1 MKKVTIITPPEYDS
15 IVLESLG
22 RVSITQLKEVK
33 DSEFDILRKES
44 ERSVDYGALYHEL
57 QARYQELLELI
68 GEDLKPTS
76 MSLEDLKRFAS
87 NPKEEVEYSI
97 NELNHLIAQFKEV
110 KEAHDRETKLII
122 KELQKAVEEQ
132 ISAFEKEKKQII
144 EKKMSLEQT
153 RTIQERQLAE
163 RYEGLKARLE
173 SVRAL
178 EPEQLKSCFAAG
190 IAKKD
195 SIQRLQEYLTRNPD
209 VFSRTVEISSDE
221 DIIFVFGSEE
231 GRKWVEA
238 LFLVFEVKDIFE
250 VLNPGD
256 ILLVLDPEKRR
267 EAIEKYQEELS
278 RLKEEQSRKVEN
290 DKILYSKLD
299 ELDREIL
306 RLEEENKKAVEKL
319 KQDYEEQLK
328 NIEAKHQEQLKEL
341 KERQIQILNRIS
353 HMHEFLRIISDPQ
366 AIVLRTKII
375 SVLQGWVP
383 EYEIP
388 TLQKTISEVES
399 KIGEKLFVQF
409 EDPSHEDHNVP
420 TPPPDIKPKFLKP
433 AWTLTT
439 LRGWPSVHEI
449 NPAYIS
455 IIFFSFQFGLMFGDI
470 GQGAIL
476 LILGLILTRR
486 YKRGMMSKLGTLFIP
501 MGISAIIFGFLYN
514 SFFLVEEVL
523 PYHAIMPNPV
533 EKTTRLMLLVFQ
545 IAVIEMI
552 VGLALG
558 AINELRSGHKWGAIG
573 EHGLGMILYII
584 GLYLSA
590 YAFIVDNK
598 SPVYGNF
605 MGVLS
610 YWTFYIM
617 LTGLILSMVE
627 PIIASISH
635 GKFGMEVFGEGVG
648 GLLMTFVEGLANLFS
663 FLRIAAFSL
672 AHASL
677 ALAAHTMSH
686 GILGAGGL
694 IIMNAI
700 AMTFELISS
709 SVQSL
714 RLLYYEFMGK
724 FFHGGGVPF
733 RPFTIRRQKM
743 N

>member
-1 MKKVTIITPPEYDS
+1 MKKVTIITPPEYES
-15 IVLESLG
+15 ILLESLG
-22 RVSITQLKEVK
+22 KASITQLKEVS
-33 DSEFDILRKES
+33 DPEFDNLRKGE
-44 ERSVDYGALYHEL
+44 EKIENYGALFNEL
-57 QARYQELLELI
+57 QTRYQKLVELI
-68 GEDLKPTS
+68 GEDFKPS
-76 MSLEDLKRFAS
+76 SVIVEDLKRFS
-87 NPKEEVEYSI
+87 LNPREEVEHSI

-110 KEAHDRETKLII
+110 KDSYDRETKLII
-122 KELQKAVEEQ
+122 EELQKAVEEQ
-132 ISAFEKEKKQII
+132 TSALEKEKQDILG
-144 EKKMSLEQT
+144 EKT
-153 RTIQERQLAE
+153 RLAE

-190 IAKKD
+190 VAKKE
-195 SIQRLQEYLTRNPD
+195 STERLQEYLARNPD
-209 VFSRTVEISSDE
+209 IFSKTVEISSNE
-221 DIIFVFGSEE
+221 NIIFVFGSEK
-231 GRKWVEA
+231 GKKWVDA
-238 LFLVFEVKDIFE
+238 LFLVFEVKDIFD
-250 VLNPGD
+250 VLNPSD

-267 EAIEKYQEELS
+267 ETIKKYQEELN
-278 RLKEEQSRKVEN
+278 RLKEEQARKEA
-290 DKILYSKLD
+290 DKALYSKIDEFDEEILHLEEEHKRAIEKLKQSYDEQLKKTEAKYNEKLD
-299 ELDREIL
+299 ELKEHQSKVLSRISYMHEIL
-306 RLEEENKKAVEKL
+306 R
-319 KQDYEEQLK
+319 
-328 NIEAKHQEQLKEL
+328 
-341 KERQIQILNRIS
+341 ILSN
-353 HMHEFLRIISDPQ
+353 PQ
-366 AIVLRTKII
+366 AIVLRTKVI
-375 SVLQGWVP
+375 SILQGWVP
-383 EYEIP
+383 EYNIP
-388 TLQKTISEVES
+388 TLQKIIIEVES

-409 EDPSHEDHNVP
+409 EDISHEDHNVP

-439 LRGWPSVHEI
+439 LRGWPSAREV

-455 IIFFSFQFGLMFGDI
+455 IFFFSFQFGLMFGDI

-476 LILGLILTRR
+476 LVLGLILTQK
-486 YKRGMMSKLGTLFIP
+486 YNRGMMSKLGTLFIP
-501 MGISAIIFGFLYN
+501 MGISAILFGVLYN
-514 SFFLVEEVL
+514 SFFLIEEFL

-533 EKTTRLMLLVFQ
+533 EKTTRLMFLVFQ

-590 YAFIVDNK
+590 YAFIVDSK

-617 LTGLILSMVE
+617 LSGLILSMIE

-635 GKFGMEVFGEGVG
+635 GRFGMEVFGQGIG

-677 ALAAHTMSH
+677 ALAAHIMSH

-694 IIMNAI
+694 VIMNVI

-733 RPFTIRRQKM
+733 RPFTIRRQK
-743 N
+743 

>member
-1 MKKVTIITPPEYDS
+1 MKKVTIITPPEYES
-15 IVLESLG
+15 IILEGLG
-22 RVSITQLKEVK
+22 KASITQLKEVT
-33 DSEFDILRKES
+33 DPEFNVLRLEG
-44 ERSVDYGALYHEL
+44 ERTIDYRSLFSEL
-57 QARYQELLELI
+57 QTRYQELTQLV
-68 GEDLKPTS
+68 GKPIQADS
-76 MSLEDLKRFAS
+76 SSLEDLREFAL
-87 NPKEEVEYSI
+87 NPKGGVEHSV
-97 NELNHLIAQFKEV
+97 NELNRLIAQFKEV
-110 KEAHDRETKLII
+110 KEAYDKEVKLII
-122 KELQKAVEEQ
+122 EELQRAIGEQ
-132 ISAFEKEKKQII
+132 TTIFEKEKARILE
-144 EKKMSLEQT
+144 EKTGLEKD
-153 RTIQERQLAE
+153 RTLQEKQLAE
-163 RYEGLKARLE
+163 KYEGLKARLE

-195 SIQRLQEYLTRNPD
+195 IVERLQEYLKRNLD
-209 VFSRTVEISSDE
+209 VFSKTIEISEE
-221 DIIFVFGSEE
+221 DSIIFIFGSEE
-231 GRKWVEA
+231 GRRWVEA

-250 VLNPGD
+250 VLNTGD

-267 EAIEKYQEELS
+267 EVIEKYQEELN
-278 RLKEEQSRKVEN
+278 RIKEEQDKRVEDN
-290 DKILYSKLD
+290 KIFQSKLG
-299 ELDREIL
+299 ELDSEIL
-306 RLEEENKKAVEKL
+306 RLEEENNKAIEKL
-319 KQDYEEQLK
+319 KQDYGEQLK
-328 NIEAKHQEQLKEL
+328 SAEARHREQLNAL
-341 KERQIQILNRIS
+341 QRQQIQALNKIS
-353 HMHEFLRIISDPQ
+353 HMYEILRILSDPR
-366 AIVLRTKII
+366 APVLRTKVI

-383 EYEIP
+383 DYGVP
-388 TLQKTISEVES
+388 TLQKIVSEVES
-399 KIGEKLFVQF
+399 KIGERLFIQF
-409 EDPSHEDHNVP
+409 EEPSHEDHDVP
-420 TPPPDIKPKFLKP
+420 SPPPDIKPQFLKP

-439 LRGWPSVHEI
+439 LRGWPSAHEI

-455 IIFFSFQFGLMFGDI
+455 ILFFSFQFGLMFGDI

-501 MGISAIIFGFLYN
+501 MGISAVIFGVLYN
-514 SFFLVEEVL
+514 SFFLIEEFL

-533 EKTTRLMLLVFQ
+533 EKTTKLMLLVFQ
-545 IAVIEMI
+545 IAVVEMI
-552 VGLALG
+552 AGLSLG

-590 YAFIVDNK
+590 YAFIVDSK

-617 LTGLILSMVE
+617 LSGLILSMAE
-627 PIIASISH
+627 PIIASLSH
-635 GKFGMEVFGEGVG
+635 GHLGMEVFGKGIG
-648 GLLMTFVEGLANLFS
+648 GLLMTFIEGLANLFS

-686 GILGAGGL
+686 GVLGVGGL
-694 IIMNAI
+694 VIMNVI

-733 RPFTIRRQKM
+733 RPFTIRSQK
-743 N
+743 

>member
-1 MKKVTIITPPEYDS
+1 MKKITIITPPEYES

-22 RVSITQLKEVK
+22 KASITQLKEVR
-33 DSEFDILRKES
+33 DPEFDILRKES
-44 ERSVDYGALYHEL
+44 EKSVDYGALFHEL
-57 QARYQELLELI
+57 QTRYQELVELI
-68 GEDLKPTS
+68 GESLKPS
-76 MSLEDLKRFAS
+76 SANLEDLKRFAS
-87 NPKEEVEYSI
+87 NPREEVEHSI
-97 NELNHLIAQFKEV
+97 NELNRLIAQFKEV
-110 KEAHDRETKLII
+110 KDSHNRETKLII
-122 KELQKAVEEQ
+122 EELQKAIEEQ
-132 ISAFEKEKKQII
+132 TSKFEKEKQRIL
-144 EKKMSLEQT
+144 EKKTGIEQDK
-153 RTIQERQLAE
+153 TIQERQLAE

-190 IAKKD
+190 VAKKE
-195 SIQRLQEYLTRNPD
+195 SIERLQEYLTRNPD
-209 VFSRTVEISSDE
+209 IFSRTVEISPDE
-221 DIIFVFGSEE
+221 NIIFVFGSEE
-231 GRKWVEA
+231 GKKWVEA

-256 ILLVLDPEKRR
+256 ILLVLDPGKRR
-267 EAIEKYQEELS
+267 ETIEKYQEELN
-278 RLKEEQSRKVEN
+278 RLKEEQTRKAEN
-290 DKILYSKLD
+290 DKAFHSKLD
-299 ELDREIL
+299 ELDREL
-306 RLEEENKKAVEKL
+306 SRLEEENKNAIEKL
-319 KQDYEEQLK
+319 KQDYDGQLK
-328 NIEAKHQEQLKEL
+328 SIEAKHQEQLEEL
-341 KERQIQILNRIS
+341 KNHQTQILNRIS
-353 HMHEFLRIISDPQ
+353 YLHEFLRILSDPQ
-366 AIVLRTKII
+366 AIVLRTKVI

-383 EYEIP
+383 EYDIQ

-409 EDPSHEDHNVP
+409 EDPTHEDHNVP

-439 LRGWPSVHEI
+439 LRGWPSAHEI

-476 LILGLILTRR
+476 LVLGLILTRR

-501 MGISAIIFGFLYN
+501 MGISAVIFGFLYN
-514 SFFLVEEVL
+514 SFFLIEEFL

-545 IAVIEMI
+545 IAVLEMI

-590 YAFIVDNK
+590 YAFIVDSK

-617 LTGLILSMVE
+617 LAGLILSMVE

-635 GKFGMEVFGEGVG
+635 GKFGMEVFGQGIG

-694 IIMNAI
+694 IIMNVI

-733 RPFTIRRQKM
+733 RPFTIRRQR
-743 N
+743 